1 MSLTPQLRPTDFEHL
16 ETHADREVREQAFA
30 DNAIYRHEEPQGIRY
45 TKGTSVMATKRSWQ
59 SLDAILRSDASSAAA
74 LPTKPLRVSRIFTAL
89 TVVAL
94 VVFRM
99 GRWKHKQV

>member
-74 LPTKPLRVSRIFTAL
+74 LNSSPRPRSAVRPLPARCAAPPAPSRA
-89 TVVAL
+89 
-94 VVFRM
+94 
-99 GRWKHKQV
+99 